1 MTIRKTGA
9 ASDQV
14 IYDETELS
22 QERLAAQASA
32 QASAQAEPWTEDDE
46 AGLAEEAVD

>member
-22 QERLAAQASA
+22 QERLAAQASV
-32 QASAQAEPWTEDDE
+32 QAEPWTEDDE